1 VHFSILIIFYLFIL
15 GLEFNPLLM
24 GGDLT
29 QQYVADNGVRVLRDR
44 HNFATNNQEKLKG
57 HLYTG
62 PDKRM
67 EKISKETGRP
77 VGVKTILPA
86 TITGSPRWEAEQ
98 YKDVMAMM
106 MHKGRPDVFV
116 TMTCNPKW
124 PEIQEILLPGQTPND
139 IPVEVSRVFSLKLKA
154 LLQFLQHG

>member
-1 VHFSILIIFYLFIL
+1 
-15 GLEFNPLLM
+15 M

-29 QQYVADNGVRVLRDR
+29 QQYVADNAGRVLSDR
-44 HNFATNNQEKLKG
+44 YKFATNNQEKLKG

-67 EKISKETGRP
+67 EKISAETGRP

-98 YKDVMAMM
+98 YKDVMSMM
-106 MHKGRPDVFV
+106 MHKGRPDLFV

-124 PEIQEILLPGQTPND
+124 PEIEENLLPGQTAND
-139 IPVEVSRVFSLKLKA
+139 TPVLVSRVFSLKLKA
-154 LLQFLQHG
+154 LLEFIQHGFQFNFVSSSILFL